1 MRYRREVLHI
11 QSEQRQS
18 ALVISLSGSF
28 DALTADQAHSFIS
41 TQLDHGQQQIAL
53 DLGHVDFMSSAG
65 IRVLLDML
73 KRSRGMGGDLR
84 LAATQPG
91 VQRTLEISGMVRVLK
106 VYPSVEEVVR
116 SYGPQES

>member
-1 MRYRREVLHI
+1 MDI
-11 QSEQRQS
+11 QSEHRQS
-18 ALVISLSGSF
+18 TLVISFSGSI
-28 DALTADQAHSFIS
+28 DALTADQADSFIS
-41 TQLDHGQQQIAL
+41 TQLDQGQQQIAL

-73 KRSRGMGGDLR
+73 KRSRAMGGDLR

-106 VYPSVEEVVR
+106 VYPTVEEAVH
-116 SYGPQES
+116 SYDTLES